1 MVEAVVLVAVAVA
14 FAVAAAV
21 VAPSFPDVSLLV
33 LGAALDVYPPALGA
47 SPGVPAASAHA
58 YPPWCQPSAAL
69 SSFVLEQLG
78 QLLLVEAVEDPSQV
92 VVVVVV

>member
-1 MVEAVVLVAVAVA
+1 MVVEAVVLVAVAVA

-47 SPGVPAASAHA
+47 SPGVPAASEHA
-58 YPPWCQPSAAL
+58 YL
-69 SSFVLEQLG
+69 S
-78 QLLLVEAVEDPSQV
+78 
-92 VVVVVV
+92 

>member
-1 MVEAVVLVAVAVA
+1 MVVEAVVLVAVAAAVVVA

-47 SPGVPAASAHA
+47 SPGVPAASEHA
-58 YPPWCQPSAAL
+58 YL
-69 SSFVLEQLG
+69 S
-78 QLLLVEAVEDPSQV
+78 
-92 VVVVVV
+92 